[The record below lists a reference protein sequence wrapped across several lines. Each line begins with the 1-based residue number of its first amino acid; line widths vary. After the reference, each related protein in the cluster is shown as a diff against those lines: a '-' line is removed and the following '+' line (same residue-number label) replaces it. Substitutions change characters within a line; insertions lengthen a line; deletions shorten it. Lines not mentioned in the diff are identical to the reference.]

1 MLNNMTTFT
10 RRSLLRSA
18 AAYPALFNIVRAS
31 KPTDIRI
38 EDVRYAYEDYIYR
51 TPIKFGGSV
60 LDRATIINVN
70 CTVRTVGG
78 KVSKGFGS
86 MPMGNVW
93 SFPSKTMNYDTTL
106 GAMKN
111 LAERISKITSTV
123 RPSSSADRFWTA
135 PRSST

>member
-1 MLNNMTTFT
+1 MMNQLT
-10 RRSLLRSA
+10 RRSLLRGA
-18 AAYPALFNIVRAS
+18 VTYPALFHIVRAA

-38 EDVRYAYEDYIYR
+38 EDVRYTYEDYIYR

-86 MPMGNVW
+86 MPMGMCVL
-93 SFPSKTMNYDTTL
+93 PLEDAGPT
-106 GAMKN
+106 
-111 LAERISKITSTV
+111 LAESPSGVDEIPRTDFEVTAGTKN
-123 RPSSSADRFWTA
+123 RPSGRYQYGS
-135 PRSST
+135 

>member
-1 MLNNMTTFT
+1 MTTFT

-38 EDVRYAYEDYIYR
+38 EDVRYTYEDYIYR

-60 LDRATIINVN
+60 LDRATIINVD
-70 CTVRTVGG
+70 CTVRTAGG

-86 MPMGNVW
+86 MPMGKVW
-93 SFPSKTMNYDTTL
+93 SFPSKTMYYETTL
-106 GAMKN
+106 VAMN
-111 LAERISKITSTV
+111 AFDERISM
-123 RPSSSADRFWTA
+123 
-135 PRSST
+135 